1 MPVAASM
8 LDHEKSRSRNPAMVR
23 IWPSSFPSRR
33 PSRPSWPSF
42 DQLLHVV
49 HHVSPAT
56 RYVAPQRIDEHRT
69 VLIGLRGQH
78 VLHVLRQLVE
88 SHGTVQR
95 LLQRRG
101 TDRNV
106 SSFSRGRSAT
116 AAVELHR
123 TAACR
128 RRRQVE
134 SPPEHHGGTAPARPP
149 AETHGR
155 RFLQTPAR
163 TRTHRQGPADRLH
176 RSQAPRGLGR
186 DTRLRQPQ
194 RRPYREHQRRVAPP
208 SR

>member
-1 MPVAASM
+1 MNRRPVSARFADAWTAAAGRGSHRRARQPGTARRSWRARSKRRRH
-8 LDHEKSRSRNPAMVR
+8 LFAARSR
-23 IWPSSFPSRR
+23 
-33 PSRPSWPSF
+33 
-42 DQLLHVV
+42 
-49 HHVSPAT
+49 
-56 RYVAPQRIDEHRT
+56 IDRA
-69 VLIGLRGQH
+69 
-78 VLHVLRQLVE
+78 
-88 SHGTVQR
+88 R